1 MMQSN
6 GPQKQ
11 VPISANHTITMDTI
25 NELMWCHKWIAR
37 PDGTD
42 QGTDDLVLILSPD
55 RNVSYLS
62 QGCEHQ
68 GNFTFLHGTIVLT
81 FTGSVDG
88 TGVYKKED
96 KTVIAQMKCDEDSDD
111 AIVLDGRVF
120 IQEMYLMNQ

>member
-1 MMQSN
+1 MQSS

-11 VPISANHTITMDTI
+11 VPISANHTITVDTI

-37 PDGTD
+37 AD
-42 QGTDDLVLILSPD
+42 GTDDLVLILSPD
-55 RNVSYLS
+55 RTVSYLS
-62 QGCEHQ
+62 QGCDHQ
-68 GNFTFLHGTIVLT
+68 GTFSFLHGTIVLT